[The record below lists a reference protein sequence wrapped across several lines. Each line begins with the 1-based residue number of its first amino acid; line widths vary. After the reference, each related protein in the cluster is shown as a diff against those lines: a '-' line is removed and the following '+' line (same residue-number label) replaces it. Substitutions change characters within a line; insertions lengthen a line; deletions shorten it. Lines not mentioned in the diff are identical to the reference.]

1 MPVDRNDGGWH
12 LVGGDEEVNDKIEM
26 EAAKAEVVSIP
37 SKLKAVIKFGYDQ
50 GWKEA
55 FAGTDFDEW
64 IAAVFTHTQA
74 HYKDPSMGT
83 EVTFEV
89 LFRFPQLLL
98 GFFYRFISN
107 MSRSNTLGSRR
118 GIVSIWCFLDS

>member
-12 LVGGDEEVNDKIEM
+12 LVGGDEEVNDDIEIK
-26 EAAKAEVVSIP
+26 AAKAELVTIP
-37 SKLKAVIKFGYDQ
+37 SKLKAIIKFGYDQ

-55 FAGTDFDEW
+55 FSGTNFDEW
-64 IAAVFTHTQA
+64 IASVFTHTQA

-89 LFRFPQLLL
+89 LLRLPQLLHECFCL
-98 GFFYRFISN
+98 NKSPRVLSFYI
-107 MSRSNTLGSRR
+107 
-118 GIVSIWCFLDS
+118 

>member
-1 MPVDRNDGGWH
+1 MPVDRNDNGWH
-12 LVGGDEEVNDKIEM
+12 LVGGDEEVNDEIEL

-37 SKLKAVIKFGYDQ
+37 SKLKAVIKFGYDE
-50 GWKEA
+50 GWKKA
-55 FAGTDFDEW
+55 FAGTDFDDW

-89 LFRFPQLLL
+89 PFLHSHVMYESLIYML
-98 GFFYRFISN
+98 GLYLSFY
-107 MSRSNTLGSRR
+107 M
-118 GIVSIWCFLDS
+118 

>member
-12 LVGGDEEVNDKIEM
+12 LVGGDEEVNDEIEM
-26 EAAKAEVVSIP
+26 KAAKAEVVNIP
-37 SKLKAVIKFGYDQ
+37 SKLKAIIKFGYDE
-50 GWKEA
+50 GWKNA
-55 FAGTDFDEW
+55 FAGTAFDEW

-89 LFRFPQLLL
+89 LLRLSQLLHE
-98 GFFYRFISN
+98 
-107 MSRSNTLGSRR
+107 
-118 GIVSIWCFLDS
+118 CF

>member
-37 SKLKAVIKFGYDQ
+37 SKLKAIIKFGYDE
-50 GWKEA
+50 GWKNA

-89 LFRFPQLLL
+89 LFRLPQLVHECFDLHL
-98 GFFYRFISN
+98 SFYI
-107 MSRSNTLGSRR
+107 
-118 GIVSIWCFLDS
+118 

>member
-1 MPVDRNDGGWH
+1 MHTRSKVSHIFNYQILAQSRAMPVDRNDNGWH
-12 LVGGDEEVNDKIEM
+12 LVGGDEEVNDEIEL

-37 SKLKAVIKFGYDQ
+37 SKLKAVIKFGYDE
-50 GWKEA
+50 GWKKA
-55 FAGTDFDEW
+55 FAGTDFDDW

-89 LFRFPQLLL
+89 
-98 GFFYRFISN
+98 S
-107 MSRSNTLGSRR
+107 
-118 GIVSIWCFLDS
+118 FLHSHVMYESL